1 MTLIDLF
8 LHLSWQLLDTAF
20 PKQKKCRQQLLLL
33 QVFCVKLILRSKLQ
47 ISDLKIWTFLNLE
60 WLCKSLWTFSL
71 MMWFLPT
78 LKGSQPYKVPTQ
90 SRSSIHPTLFL
101 KLFVVTDCKFW
112 TDWPVLSASKVFFL
126 THHHHFKTLW
136 PKKSQLFS
144 RCFMSS
150 WCLFDGVG
158 RLFQDCFLYLLHT
171 QNNDRALQKTFFSSL
186 NGLLDHQT
194 LWLYSLVM
202 GNWNSII
209 LSNFF
214 CLVLW
219 KVKAWP
225 TKFWK
230 YVVIIQVF

>member
-1 MTLIDLF
+1 MSLLLVKILQPLEPTCNNNNKKKKFFNDFDWPVPASF
-8 LHLSWQLLDTAF
+8 LATPWHRFSKA
-20 PKQKKCRQQLLLL
+20 KKCRQQLLLL
-33 QVFCVKLILRSKLQ
+33 QVFCVKLILRSKLH

-112 TDWPVLSASKVFFL
+112 TDWPVLSASKVFSL

-171 QNNDRALQKTFFSSL
+171 QNNDRALQKTFFFL
-186 NGLLDHQT
+186 P
-194 LWLYSLVM
+194 WM
-202 GNWNSII
+202 GCWTTKHYGYI
-209 LSNFF
+209 L
-214 CLVLW
+214 
-219 KVKAWP
+219 
-225 TKFWK
+225 
-230 YVVIIQVF
+230 

>member
-1 MTLIDLF
+1 MQQQQQKRSFLMTLIDLF

-47 ISDLKIWTFLNLE
+47 ISDLKISEHSWIWNDFAKTYEQFHWWCDSFLHSRAVSPIKYQHSLALE
-60 WLCKSLWTFSL
+60 SIIHSSYLLFFSSFLLWL
-71 MMWFLPT
+71 
-78 LKGSQPYKVPTQ
+78 
-90 SRSSIHPTLFL
+90 
-101 KLFVVTDCKFW
+101 FW
-112 TDWPVLSASKVFFL
+112 TDWPVLSASKVLSL

-171 QNNDRALQKTFFSSL
+171 QNNDRALQKTFFFL
-186 NGLLDHQT
+186 P
-194 LWLYSLVM
+194 WM
-202 GNWNSII
+202 GCWTTKHYGYI
-209 LSNFF
+209 L
-214 CLVLW
+214 
-219 KVKAWP
+219 
-225 TKFWK
+225 
-230 YVVIIQVF
+230 